1 MAVSDWVGTGL
12 DWRRAL
18 AEMKQFLAPAFRRA
32 EQRASASAF
41 IDGLLSRAER
51 KTGWML
57 AEEAGFARPYR
68 LQSLLGCVSAW
79 NIGSDAVLVVMDFIP
94 RR

>member
-12 DWRRAL
+12 DWRKAL
-18 AEMKQFLAPAFRRA
+18 AETKQFLAPAFRRA
-32 EQRASASAF
+32 EQRASAGAF

-57 AEEAGFARPYR
+57 AEEAGLDRPYR
-68 LQSLLGCVSAW
+68 LQSLIGRSSWSA
-79 NIGSDAVLVVMDFIP
+79 DELCDRV
-94 RR
+94 R